1 MIRPAVLMLVAAVA
15 ASAAQEPPPQTKLY
29 RSTTDLV
36 PLFVTVGDGAGRL
49 VTDLT
54 RDDFQVLDNGRPQ
67 PIAHFDRTP
76 QPIRLIIMIDTSG
89 SMDGNLPLLKAAC
102 VELIRHLGPNDLARI
117 GTFGEEVRI
126 SPTFTR
132 SADELIAALPASIPR
147 DAPTPLWQGVDQ
159 ALTEL
164 ASATE
169 GRRVVMVLGDGK
181 DTGPVAGRKF
191 LIHPDI
197 SARAQREDV
206 MVYGVGVRSSLK
218 SAMRAAEG
226 RTLGD
231 VMASTLVDP
240 GLGTVALDTGG
251 GYLEAYGG
259 SDLAATFRRVM
270 DELHQQYLIGFVP
283 PARDGKVHKVEVRT
297 ARSGLKPRVRKSYV
311 APK

>member
-1 MIRPAVLMLVAAVA
+1 MIRPAVLMLVAAA
-15 ASAAQEPPPQTKLY
+15 CSLAAQEPAPQSKLY

-36 PLFVTVGDGAGRL
+36 PLFVTVGDSSGRL

-54 RDDFQVLDNGRPQ
+54 RDDFQVFDNGKPQ
-67 PIAHFDRTP
+67 PIAHFDRAP
-76 QPIRLIIMIDTSG
+76 QPIRLIVMIDTSG

-102 VELIRHLGPNDLARI
+102 LELIRHLGPGDLARI

-126 SPTFTR
+126 TPTFTR
-132 SADELIAALPASIPR
+132 DTNELIAALPASIPK
-147 DAPTPLWQGVDQ
+147 DAPTPLWSGVDQ

-164 ASATE
+164 ASAAE

-181 DTGPVAGRKF
+181 DSGPVAGRTF
-191 LIHPDI
+191 MIHPDI

-206 MVYGVGVRSSLK
+206 MIYGIGVRSSLK
-218 SAMRAAEG
+218 SAMRSAEG
-226 RTLGD
+226 RTVGD

-251 GYLEAYGG
+251 GYLEARGG
-259 SDLAATFRRVM
+259 DDLAATFRRVM

-283 PARDGKVHKVEVRT
+283 PVRDGKVHKVEVRT
-297 ARSGLKPRVRKSYV
+297 SRSGLKPRVRKSYV